1 MPILGVICRLEIL
14 MADFAKGSN
23 RVLYHLVIIAAYAM
37 SAIVVGRQ
45 LPAYIPEIDP
55 MTGYWVAGCLFLLC
69 TLVHEFVM
77 RRVERLQIDKELRN
91 IRRDLSSAEMGLEKL
106 DVAMTHLTGED
117 ENMDGFAEE
126 MKMLRKLMRQL
137 SKEMKTG
144 KIGNSPMSHEPEVK
158 RPTLVATPPPSIE
171 EMDEHRRAEILEIV
185 RSGLQENRVDLYLQP
200 IVRLP
205 QRRTRFYEAF
215 SRIRGPEG
223 ELITPKQYLAIAED
237 AGLVGTID
245 NLLLIRCVQLIRRVR
260 QKTHDMGF
268 FVNVSARTLRDAA
281 FFNQFVEFLDR
292 NSDLKQN
299 LILEFAQEDI
309 DNASEQLKEGLGMLS
324 EMGFVFS
331 MDQVIRLDMNFQELA
346 KSNFKYLKV
355 SASDLMP
362 GAHTL
367 PMDIH
372 PDDLHEALARAEIE
386 LIASQV
392 EDEDT
397 VISLLDADIGFGQGY
412 LFGAP
417 KPPQA
422 G

>member
-1 MPILGVICRLEIL
+1 M
-14 MADFAKGSN
+14 
-23 RVLYHLVIIAAYAM
+23 LYHLVIIAAYAM
-37 SAIVVGRQ
+37 TAVVVGRQ
-45 LPAYIPEIDP
+45 LPSYIPEIDP
-55 MTGYWVAGCLFLLC
+55 TTGYWVGGALFLLC
-69 TLVHEFVM
+69 ALAHEFIM

-91 IRRDLSSAEMGLEKL
+91 LRRDLSAAEMGLEKL
-106 DVAMTHLTGED
+106 DVAITSFAGED
-117 ENMDGFAEE
+117 ENMDGFADE

-137 SKEMKTG
+137 S
-144 KIGNSPMSHEPEVK
+144 SEVK
-158 RPTLVATPPPSIE
+158 SGKLGGSSENNVKSASAARPTLVASQPPSVE
-171 EMDEHRRAEILEIV
+171 EMDEQRRSEILEIV

-205 QRRTRFYEAF
+205 QRRTKYYEAF

-223 ELITPKQYLAIAED
+223 DIITPKQYLAIAEE

-260 QKTHDMGF
+260 QKTHDVGF

-281 FFNQFVEFLDR
+281 FFHQFVEFLDR
-292 NSDLKQN
+292 NSDLKGH

-309 DNASEQLKEGLGMLS
+309 DGASQQLKEGLGMLA
-324 EMGFVFS
+324 EMGYTFS
-331 MDQVIRLDMNFQELA
+331 MDQVVRLDMNFKELSD
-346 KSNFKYLKV
+346 SNFKYLKV
-355 SASDLMP
+355 SAADLMP

-372 PDDLHEALARAEIE
+372 PDDLHEALTRAEIE

-397 VISLLDADIGFGQGY
+397 VISLLDADVSFGQGY